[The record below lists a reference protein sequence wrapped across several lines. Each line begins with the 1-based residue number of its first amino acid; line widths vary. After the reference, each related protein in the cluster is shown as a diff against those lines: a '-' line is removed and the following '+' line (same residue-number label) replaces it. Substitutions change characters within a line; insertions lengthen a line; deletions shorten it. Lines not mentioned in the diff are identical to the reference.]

1 MSHGGQEAALL
12 PSTGAPGVLTSHALE
27 GGPVAA
33 THPGTGTSCRSPCQV
48 LGPPCR
54 KTCSGCSQCP
64 ARRSFFPP
72 GLEKRPE
79 QRPEIWPTTP
89 LATSGLPFTCRAFP
103 RPTPGRD
110 PAGGPP
116 SGPGCA
122 GPAPSALGP
131 RPWACLSKSARQ
143 QSLLG
148 FSALLGPR
156 LVPTS
161 GCALHP
167 FGYSCTRS
175 GAKTQVTP
183 PQFL

>member
-1 MSHGGQEAALL
+1 MEARRQPCSL
-12 PSTGAPGVLTSHALE
+12 PPTGAPGVLTSHALE

-33 THPGTGTSCRSPCQV
+33 THPDTGTSCRSPCRA

-79 QRPEIWPTTP
+79 QRPEIRPTTR

-122 GPAPSALGP
+122 GPAPLHLGRDRGHVFQNPHGSQAFWDFLPCLAQGSSPLLAVPFILSDIRAHAQALRP
-131 RPWACLSKSARQ
+131 R
-143 QSLLG
+143 
-148 FSALLGPR
+148 
-156 LVPTS
+156 
-161 GCALHP
+161 
-167 FGYSCTRS
+167 
-175 GAKTQVTP
+175 
-183 PQFL
+183 

>member
-1 MSHGGQEAALL
+1 MEARRQPCSL
-12 PSTGAPGVLTSHALE
+12 PPTGAPGVLTSHALE
-27 GGPVAA
+27 GGPGAA
-33 THPGTGTSCRSPCQV
+33 THPGTGTSCRSLCRA

-79 QRPEIWPTTP
+79 QRPEIRPTTP

-122 GPAPSALGP
+122 GPAPPALGP
-131 RPWACLSKSARQ
+131 RPWAGLSKSARQ
-143 QSLLG
+143 QS
-148 FSALLGPR
+148 P
-156 LVPTS
+156 S
-161 GCALHP
+161 GIFCPAWPKARPHFWLCPSSFRIFVH
-167 FGYSCTRS
+167 TLRR
-175 GAKTQVTP
+175 
-183 PQFL
+183 